1 MSHSQ
6 IVELPLIKPKTGF
19 KIISMLDSSLY
30 PVVHIFFRRNFNWN
44 LRNDGDDSIL

>member
-1 MSHSQ
+1 M
-6 IVELPLIKPKTGF
+6 